1 MTKVKMTAKGTIAL
15 PKEVVDRRGFA
26 AGTEFEVIDG
36 GRDIVLKP
44 VEQVEAKPAG
54 PERKL
59 TIAEFISRI
68 PRIDEKVEVTDEMIR
83 QAIDAEAIRKWDEEN
98 SR

>member
-1 MTKVKMTAKGTIAL
+1 MTQNGTIVL
-15 PKEVVDRRGFA
+15 PKTMRDQHGFA
-26 AGTEFEVIDG
+26 TGTEFEVIDG
-36 GRDIVLKP
+36 ERDIVLKP
-44 VEQVEAKPAG
+44 VEPAEAKPAET
-54 PERKL
+54 ERKL

-68 PRIDEKVEVTDEMIR
+68 PRIDEKVEITDAMIR